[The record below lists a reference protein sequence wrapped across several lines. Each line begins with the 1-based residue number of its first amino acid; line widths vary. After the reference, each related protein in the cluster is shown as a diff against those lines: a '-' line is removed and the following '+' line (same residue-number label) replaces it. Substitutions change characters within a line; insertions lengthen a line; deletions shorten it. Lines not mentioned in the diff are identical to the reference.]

1 MLTVCFPE
9 ERLMIYSPLQL
20 ANRLKLIR
28 QRNGWTQSELAKK
41 VGLKQATISHFEN
54 APDNTSLATLFKLL
68 QSLELSLDVLEKEAA
83 ATPPIDDEDAW

>member
-1 MLTVCFPE
+1 
-9 ERLMIYSPLQL
+9 MIYSPLQL

-54 APDNTSLATLFKLL
+54 ALTVPRW
-68 QSLELSLDVLEKEAA
+68 QRCLSCYSR
-83 ATPPIDDEDAW
+83 WS

>member
-1 MLTVCFPE
+1 
-9 ERLMIYSPLQL
+9 MIYSPLQL

-54 APDNTSLATLFKLL
+54 APDSTSLATLFKLL
-68 QSLELSLDVLEKEAA
+68 QSLELSLEVQEKEEAGA
-83 ATPPIDDEDAW
+83 LQVHDEDEW

>member
-1 MLTVCFPE
+1 
-9 ERLMIYSPLQL
+9 MIYSPLQL

-54 APDNTSLATLFKLL
+54 APDSTSLATLFKLL
-68 QSLELSLDVLEKEAA
+68 QSLELSLEVQEKEEVSA
-83 ATPPIDDEDAW
+83 PQLHNEDEW

>member
-1 MLTVCFPE
+1 
-9 ERLMIYSPLQL
+9 MIYSPLQL

-83 ATPPIDDEDAW
+83 TPPIDDEDAW

>member
-1 MLTVCFPE
+1 
-9 ERLMIYSPLQL
+9 MIYSPLQL

-54 APDNTSLATLFKLL
+54 APDSTSLATLFKLL
-68 QSLELSLDVLEKEAA
+68 QSLELSLDVQEKVEASA
-83 ATPPIDDEDAW
+83 PQLHDEDEW

>member
-1 MLTVCFPE
+1 
-9 ERLMIYSPLQL
+9 MIYSPLQL

-54 APDNTSLATLFKLL
+54 APDSTSLTTLFKLL
-68 QSLELSLDVLEKEAA
+68 QALEVSLDVVEKDEASA
-83 ATPPIDDEDAW
+83 PQLHDEDEW

>member
-1 MLTVCFPE
+1 
-9 ERLMIYSPLQL
+9 MIYSPLQL

-54 APDNTSLATLFKLL
+54 APDNISLTTLFKLL
-68 QSLELSLDVLEKEAA
+68 QSLELSLEVVEKAGA
-83 ATPPIDDEDAW
+83 ATPERDEEDEW

>member
-1 MLTVCFPE
+1 
-9 ERLMIYSPLQL
+9 MIYSPLQL

-54 APDNTSLATLFKLL
+54 APDSTSGNA
-68 QSLELSLDVLEKEAA
+68 V
-83 ATPPIDDEDAW
+83 

>member
-1 MLTVCFPE
+1 
-9 ERLMIYSPLQL
+9 MIYSPLQL

-54 APDNTSLATLFKLL
+54 APDSTSLTTLFKLL
-68 QSLELSLDVLEKEAA
+68 QALEVSLDVLEKDEASA
-83 ATPPIDDEDAW
+83 PQLHDEDEW

>member
-1 MLTVCFPE
+1 
-9 ERLMIYSPLQL
+9 MIYSPLQL

-54 APDNTSLATLFKLL
+54 APDSTSLATLFKLL
-68 QSLELSLDVLEKEAA
+68 QSLELSLEVVEKEASSA
-83 ATPPIDDEDAW
+83 PQLHDEDEW

>member
-1 MLTVCFPE
+1 
-9 ERLMIYSPLQL
+9 MIYSPLQL

-54 APDNTSLATLFKLL
+54 APDSTSLATLFKLL
-68 QSLELSLDVLEKEAA
+68 QSLELSLEVQDKEEASA
-83 ATPPIDDEDAW
+83 PQLHDEDEW

>member
-1 MLTVCFPE
+1 
-9 ERLMIYSPLQL
+9 MIYSPLQL

-54 APDNTSLATLFKLL
+54 APDSTSLATLFKLL
-68 QSLELSLDVLEKEAA
+68 QSLELSLEVQEKEEASA
-83 ATPPIDDEDAW
+83 PQVHDEDEW

>member
-1 MLTVCFPE
+1 
-9 ERLMIYSPLQL
+9 MIYSPLQL

-54 APDNTSLATLFKLL
+54 TPDNTSLATLFKLL
-68 QSLELSLDVLEKEAA
+68 QSLELSLDVQEKAAA
-83 ATPPIDDEDAW
+83 ATPQVDDEDTW

>member
-1 MLTVCFPE
+1 
-9 ERLMIYSPLQL
+9 MIYSPLQL

-54 APDNTSLATLFKLL
+54 APDSTSLATLFKLL
-68 QSLELSLDVLEKEAA
+68 QSLELSLEVHEKEEAGA
-83 ATPPIDDEDAW
+83 PQLHDEDEW

>member
-1 MLTVCFPE
+1 
-9 ERLMIYSPLQL
+9 MIYSPLQL

-68 QSLELSLDVLEKEAA
+68 QSLELSLDVQEKEAA
-83 ATPPIDDEDAW
+83 ATPQIDEDTW

>member
-1 MLTVCFPE
+1 
-9 ERLMIYSPLQL
+9 MIYSPLQL

-54 APDNTSLATLFKLL
+54 APDSTSLATLFKLL
-68 QSLELSLDVLEKEAA
+68 QSLDLSLEVQEKEEASA
-83 ATPPIDDEDAW
+83 PQLHDEDEW

>member
-1 MLTVCFPE
+1 
-9 ERLMIYSPLQL
+9 MIYSPLQL

-41 VGLKQATISHFEN
+41 VGLKQATLSHFEN

-68 QSLELSLDVLEKEAA
+68 QALEVSLDVVEKEEASA
-83 ATPPIDDEDAW
+83 PQLQDEDDW

>member
-1 MLTVCFPE
+1 
-9 ERLMIYSPLQL
+9 MIYSPLQL

-54 APDNTSLATLFKLL
+54 APDSTSLATLFKLL
-68 QSLELSLDVLEKEAA
+68 QSLELSLEVQEKEGAGA
-83 ATPPIDDEDAW
+83 PQVHDEDEW

>member
-1 MLTVCFPE
+1 
-9 ERLMIYSPLQL
+9 MIYSPLQL

-54 APDNTSLATLFKLL
+54 APNSTSLATLFKLL
-68 QSLELSLDVLEKEAA
+68 QSLELSLEVQEKEEAGA
-83 ATPPIDDEDAW
+83 PQLHDEDEW

>member
-1 MLTVCFPE
+1 
-9 ERLMIYSPLQL
+9 MIYSPLQL

-54 APDNTSLATLFKLL
+54 APDSTSLATLFKLL
-68 QSLELSLDVLEKEAA
+68 QSLELSLEIQEKEEASA
-83 ATPPIDDEDAW
+83 PQLHDEDEW

>member
-83 ATPPIDDEDAW
+83 PPPPIDDEDAW

>member
-1 MLTVCFPE
+1 
-9 ERLMIYSPLQL
+9 MIYSPLQL

-54 APDNTSLATLFKLL
+54 APDSTSLATLFKLL
-68 QSLELSLDVLEKEAA
+68 QSLELSLEVQENEEASA
-83 ATPPIDDEDAW
+83 PQLHDEDEW

>member
-1 MLTVCFPE
+1 
-9 ERLMIYSPLQL
+9 MIYSPLQL

-68 QSLELSLDVLEKEAA
+68 QSLELSLDVQEKAAA
-83 ATPPIDDEDAW
+83 ATPQVDDEDTW